1 MVKQESGRQTA
12 SIVYQGGPGSS
23 GGNGHSGGRND
34 FLVRGVDTSGTEHKR
49 PVILQM
55 NDDDFPGRFLQDLAS
70 PDQPAISSTTVVNGS
85 KLFQPVQRMLHL
97 AMVKLNCNSL
107 SYPRVDPTRVLS
119 AGLVIRRVFRQPGPN
134 GGPAVDDLN
143 TLSAWMRSAAGQ
155 FKWVRLGPHQEDLD
169 PDPLQRPQITSGQAA
184 LDLKLTAL
192 SLANAWTE
200 STTPAFAAPPATCAT
215 LNRTVFYAVIP
226 TASSEVS
233 DTPPKIPPLV
243 DRKAL
248 IQSLPPPLRSSSAPA
263 APASG
268 LTIDYRWMTD
278 DFLNALYPPTA
289 PSASNPAPP
298 KANPAVTDFQ
308 NFATGLRMLHSVF
321 GAFDGTT
328 EGNQIFGTLN
338 NHNVTFGQSPNT
350 TTQPMG
356 DFYLKAKEAL
366 LDYNAYPN
374 PSPQTATKLT
384 MPTAWDALNDGDQKN
399 LVDALVAALTPRSQ
413 KLLAPQARFHDS
425 NPPRRYRLR
434 LFFRIKAETP
444 GCPPELVWSQ
454 YSEPFQIAAWYETGQ
469 RSHPPVSLP
478 DPTLTYMK
486 DAKPNCTFHV
496 PGNLMGAMQN
506 TSLSGLMKGAG
517 GGGGLNLD
525 WICGFNIPLIT
536 ICAFFVLNI
545 FLGLLN
551 IIFFWLPFI
560 KICIPFPAPSP
571 SEPDDDSP

>member
-1 MVKQESGRQTA
+1 MVRQESRVQPA
-12 SIVYQGGPGSS
+12 SIAYGGSPGSS
-23 GGNGHSGGRND
+23 GGNGHSGAGND
-34 FLVRGVDTSGTEHKR
+34 FLVRGVDMKGAEHKR

-70 PDQPAISSTTVVNGS
+70 PDQTPISSTTVVNGS

-107 SYPRVDPTRVLS
+107 NYPRINPIRVLS
-119 AGLVIRRVFRQPGPN
+119 AGLVIRRVFRRAGSN

-143 TLSAWMRSAAGQ
+143 THSAWMRSPTGQ
-155 FKWVRLGPHQEDLD
+155 FKWVRLGPHEEDLD
-169 PDPLQRPQITSGQAA
+169 PDPIQRPQITSGQAA

-192 SLANAWTE
+192 SLAKAWTE

-215 LNRTVFYAVIP
+215 LNRTVFYAIIP

-243 DRKAL
+243 DRKDL
-248 IQSLPPPLRSSSAPA
+248 IQSLPPPLRSSSAA
-263 APASG
+263 APAGG

-289 PSASNPAPP
+289 PSASNPSPP
-298 KANPAVTDFQ
+298 KANSAVTDFQ

-321 GAFDGTT
+321 GAFDKTT
-328 EGNQIFGTLN
+328 EGKQILETLN
-338 NHNVTFGQSPNT
+338 DHNVTFGKLPNT
-350 TTQPMG
+350 TSKPMG
-356 DFYLKAKEAL
+356 DFYREAKEAL
-366 LDYNAYPN
+366 LDYNAYPD
-374 PSPQTATKLT
+374 PSPQAPKKLT
-384 MPTAWDALNDGDQKN
+384 MPTAWDALDQSN
-399 LVDALVAALTPRSQ
+399 LVKALVAALTPRSQ
-413 KLLAPQARFHDS
+413 NLLAPQGRFHDS
-425 NPPRRYRLR
+425 NPPRLYRLR
-434 LFFRIKAETP
+434 LFFRIKSETP

-454 YSEPFQIAAWYETGQ
+454 YSHPFKIAAWYETGQ

-478 DPTLTYMK
+478 DPTLKYMQ

-517 GGGGLNLD
+517 GGGGLSLD

-571 SEPDDDSP
+571 SDPDDDSP